1 MWVLSKIRL
10 VLEKAIA
17 FAEIL
22 LLDELSSAS
31 FIIEESK
38 LLFKVIAEQSERTSA
53 MITTNLEFSK
63 WQTLFKNTTLIVALV
78 DRLTYHSHILNMI
91 CS

>member
-1 MWVLSKIRL
+1 
-10 VLEKAIA
+10 
-17 FAEIL
+17 
-22 LLDELSSAS
+22 
-31 FIIEESK
+31 
-38 LLFKVIAEQSERTSA
+38 